1 MKRYFMI
8 FLAAVAAVVS
18 CHKEPAQEP
27 NHEPTHE
34 PQVVETHEVTI
45 DAGILSKTTL
55 EGNAVMW
62 EGSDEIA
69 LVFTHTSSA
78 PHVNRTFVNQEAEKT
93 TERALFKGQIPN
105 NVSEADGYND
115 LGYAVYPKT
124 AITDGGIFS
133 HNLSSVQVAKENGSF
148 PSGCNLSSAA
158 LALSDMGE
166 GGSTKTDFRNALSIL
181 RIALSE
187 DVESVTV
194 TGTAPLA
201 GTAPLQMYY
210 NSEDAEDADN
220 GRLLVDAK
228 GTWSDASTSVTLTP
242 ANGTV
247 FENKTYNVL
256 VWPGKQEGLTITL
269 QFKNLGEYE
278 KASSISASKPVTF
291 KPARYYNLNVSN
303 TEELVVTEITGKLDD
318 LENSLPDLDELEG
331 NVEGLLNQIQSISL
345 MSEYLDNAVY
355 ARYAQMTY
363 SKQKLDLSLDYIV
376 KPVAAAEALVEAFNQ
391 NPEVVSGLLGYDKG
405 DGFEL
410 VSNPLTVKALSLND
424 VQGIGIMTATVDAS
438 NIDNKFYEGTWDASI
453 ALQISNGKSDMI
465 SDFANLVPTAGN
477 SISGANLISVVP
489 GASVVIPFNYSVSG
503 ANYTLEVTESQGVES
518 TSCSYDNNSK
528 TGYLTVSFKDE
539 TVVEPSVTLTLTVG
553 KGESQEVVEYD
564 YTFFDKGVR
573 IVLLTSGDVDWIG
586 GDVTI
591 EDKSN
596 ITGGTLVQIG
606 GTDVTFDNIAT
617 FTFDENHG
625 DQRTA
630 TVRFSVMTNSM
641 TYYKDITLLQ
651 RAHNDSLIKTYYYNG
666 QTVLLKGVNASEDA
680 EDASHCSNYFNIV
693 ILGDGYKKKDLAVGG
708 KFEKSA
714 RSAMA
719 TFFAIEPYKTFIN
732 RFNVYMVAYE
742 SDDEGTDIRSSGVNK
757 NTYFNS
763 YCEGGG
769 NTAAYVDNTGKDRV
783 IAAVKNAAGS
793 ADAQYYRSI
802 AILLINT
809 NEQAGSTGYPF
820 REKEDFVNGYASFA
834 IAALA
839 ANSTGTNGLIKH
851 EAGGH
856 AFGRLADEYY
866 SGSET
871 VTDAKKTELDN
882 WHKKGFYWNV
892 TSSTTAGY
900 YMFTRDAYT
909 GVGFV
914 EGAWGYKYGL
924 YCPTVDGMMQG
935 NTGNF
940 NAPCRHAIYHR
951 IITESEGV
959 GAYAFWKF
967 AQYDQ
972 KNR

>member
-45 DAGILSKTTL
+45 DAGILSKTAL

-124 AITDGGIFS
+124 AITDDGIFS
-133 HNLSSVQVAKENGSF
+133 HNLPSVQVVKENGSF

-187 DVESVTV
+187 DIESVTV

-303 TEELVVTEITGKLDD
+303 TEELIVTEITGKLED

-391 NPEVVSGLLGYDKG
+391 NPAVVSGLLGYDKG

-410 VSNPLTVKALSLND
+410 VSNPLTVKALSLDD

-438 NIDNKFYEGTWDASI
+438 NIDNKFYEGAWDASI

-477 SISGANLISVVP
+477 SITGANLISVVP

-503 ANYTLEVTESQGVES
+503 ADYTLEVTESQGVES

-564 YTFFDKGVR
+564 YTFFDNGVR

-591 EDKSN
+591 EDKST

-606 GTDVTFDNIAT
+606 GTGVTFDNIAT
-617 FTFDENHG
+617 FTFDENLG
-625 DQRTA
+625 AQRTA

-641 TYYKDITLLQ
+641 TYYKDINLTQKAYGSQL
-651 RAHNDSLIKTYYYNG
+651 STTYYADG
-666 QTVLLKGVNASEDA
+666 QKVELNRADA
-680 EDASHCSNYFNIV
+680 GCSNYFNIV

-714 RSAMA
+714 RSAME
-719 TFFAIEPYKTFIN
+719 TFFAIEPYKTYMN

-742 SDDEGTDIRSSGVNK
+742 SKDEGTDIKSSGITK
-757 NTYFNS
+757 DTYFNS
-763 YCEGGG
+763 YCQGGG
-769 NTAAYVDNTGKDRV
+769 NTAAYVDGTDKVTN
-783 IAAVKNAAGS
+783 AVKSAVGS
-793 ADAQYYRSI
+793 SDAVYYRSI

-809 NEQAGSTGYPF
+809 DEQAGSTGYPF
-820 REKEDFVNGYASFA
+820 RGYKDNWPNGYASFA
-834 IAALA
+834 IAVLA
-839 ANSTGTNGLIKH
+839 ANSSAINGLIKH

-866 SGSET
+866 TGGT
-871 VTDAKKTELDN
+871 VTSDKVTELQD
-882 WHKKGFYWNV
+882 WHSKGFYWNV
-892 TSSTTAGY
+892 TDSSTTGY
-900 YMFTRDAYT
+900 YAFPWTGYP
-909 GVGFV
+909 GVGFF
-914 EGAWGYKYGL
+914 EGAWNYAYGL
-924 YCPTVDGMMQG
+924 YRPTEGGMMQNNNG
-935 NTGNF
+935 VF
-940 NAPCRHAIYHR
+940 NAPSRHAIYHR
-951 IITESEGV
+951 IITESGD
-959 GAYAFWKF
+959 GYYASYFLS
-967 AQYDQ
+967 YDER
-972 KNR
+972 NLNL

>member
-45 DAGILSKTTL
+45 DAGILSKTAL

-228 GTWSDASTSVTLTP
+228 GKWSDASTSVTLTP

-278 KASSISASKPVTF
+278 KASSISASKHVTF

-391 NPEVVSGLLGYDKG
+391 HPAVVSGLLGYDKG

-410 VSNPLTVKALSLND
+410 VSNPLTVKALSLDD

-477 SISGANLISVVP
+477 SISGTNLISVVP

-503 ANYTLEVTESQGVES
+503 ADYTLAVTESQGVAS

-564 YTFFDKGVR
+564 YTFFDNGVR

-606 GTDVTFDNIAT
+606 GTGVAFDNIAT
-617 FTFDENHG
+617 FTFDENSG
-625 DQRTA
+625 PQRTA

-641 TYYKDITLLQ
+641 TYYKDITLTQKAYGSQL
-651 RAHNDSLIKTYYYNG
+651 STTYYANG
-666 QTVLLKGVNASEDA
+666 QKVVLNGADA
-680 EDASHCSNYFNIV
+680 GCSNYFNIV

-714 RSAMA
+714 RSAME
-719 TFFAIEPYKTFIN
+719 TFFAIEPYKTYMN

-742 SDDEGTDIRSSGVNK
+742 SDEEGTDIRSSGVNK

-763 YCEGGG
+763 YCQGGG
-769 NTAAYVDNTGKDRV
+769 NTAAYVSDGGEDKV
-783 IAAVKNAAGS
+783 IAAVKNAVGKE
-793 ADAQYYRSI
+793 DAKYYRSI

-809 NEQAGSTGYPF
+809 AEGAGSTGYPF
-820 REKEDFVNGYASFA
+820 RGYKANWPNGYASFA
-834 IAALA
+834 IAVLA
-839 ANSTGTNGLIKH
+839 ANSDRTNGLIKH

-866 SGSET
+866 TGGT
-871 VTDAKKTELDN
+871 VTSDKVTELQD
-882 WHKKGFYWNV
+882 WHDKGFYWNV
-892 TSSTTAGY
+892 TDSSTGY
-900 YMFTRDAYT
+900 YKFAWPGYPD
-909 GVGFV
+909 VGFF
-914 EGAWGYKYGL
+914 EGAWNYAHGL
-924 YCPTVDGMMQG
+924 YRPTERGMMQNNNG
-935 NTGNF
+935 VF
-940 NAPCRHAIYHR
+940 NAPSRHAIYHR
-951 IITESEGV
+951 IITESGDLYVPMYFPE
-959 GAYAFWKF
+959 
-967 AQYDQ
+967 YD
-972 KNR
+972 KINLNN